1 MAKKKRRQRPAPL
14 PPRSRRRGWSRE
26 FRLQLLV
33 VAGFAL
39 LLAIV
44 GGMVGWGK
52 YQDVVG
58 PPRSRALQVGE
69 TTFNLDY
76 FTRRLKF
83 YVESGGLQGLTD
95 PQKVAQTIATVM
107 GILQQEELLRQ
118 KAPVDLGLSAS
129 PDEIDEQIAT
139 RLKVSRDDPEA
150 FRKAYQEELKRSHL
164 SDKEYRQMIEAN
176 VLGTK
181 VQQTYSS
188 SVPATMEQVRIRALL
203 VGTEDE
209 AKSVLERLDA
219 GEDFGDLAR
228 QLSLDPTAKDNGGE
242 RGWLARDELDLAS
255 GPVVFALEVG
265 GHSQP
270 IAGPGGQ
277 FIVQVEERQPD
288 MAVTDQQR
296 STLAA
301 SYFTYWL
308 EEQRTLI
315 PRAEYVSTN
324 SDKLSWVVVRAFG

>member
-1 MAKKKRRQRPAPL
+1 
-14 PPRSRRRGWSRE
+14 
-26 FRLQLLV
+26 V

-44 GGMVGWGK
+44 GGIVGWGY
-52 YQDVVG
+52 YQNQVG
-58 PPRSRALQVGE
+58 PPRSRALEVGE

-83 YVESGGLQGLTD
+83 YVESSGLQGLPD
-95 PQKVAQTIATVM
+95 NQRVAQMIATAI

-118 KAPVDLGLSAS
+118 RAPVDLGLSAS

-150 FRKAYQEELKRSHL
+150 FQKAYREELKRSDL
-164 SDKEYRQMIEAN
+164 SDEEYRRMIEAD
-176 VLGTK
+176 VLGIK
-181 VQQTYSS
+181 VQQMYSS
-188 SVPATMEQVRIRALL
+188 SVPATMEQVRIRQLL

-209 AKSVLERLDA
+209 AKSVVERLDA

-228 QLSLDPTAKDNGGE
+228 ELSLDTTTKEKGGE
-242 RGWLARDELDLAS
+242 RGWVTRDELDPAV
-255 GPVVFALEVG
+255 GQKVFALDVG
-265 GHSQP
+265 ARSEP

-277 FIVQVEERQPD
+277 YIFEVEERQPD

-296 STLAA
+296 NTLTNR
-301 SYFTYWL
+301 YFSYWL
-308 EEQRTLI
+308 DEQRTLI

-324 SDKLSWVVVRAFG
+324 SDKLDWVVGRAFG

>member
-14 PPRSRRRGWSRE
+14 PPRPRRRGWSRE

-44 GGMVGWGK
+44 GGLIGWGK

-76 FTRRLKF
+76 FTRRLKSF
-83 YVESGGLQGLTD
+83 VESSGLQGPPDSQT
-95 PQKVAQTIATVM
+95 VAQMIASVM

-139 RLKVSRDDPEA
+139 RLKVSQDDPEA
-150 FRKAYQEELKRSHL
+150 FQKAYQEELKRSHL
-164 SDKEYRQMIEAN
+164 SDKEYRRMIEAN

-188 SVPATMEQVRIRALL
+188 SVPATMEQVRIRQLL

-228 QLSLDPTAKDNGGE
+228 ELSLDTTTKEKGGE
-242 RGWLARDELDLAS
+242 QGWVTRDELDPAV
-255 GPVVFALEVG
+255 GQKVFALDAGARSE
-265 GHSQP
+265 P
-270 IAGPGGQ
+270 IAGAGGQ

-301 SYFTYWL
+301 SYFSYWL

-324 SDKLSWVVVRAFG
+324 SDKLNWVVVRAFG